1 MTILIR
7 LAVVVLALVSLTA
20 PAFAKMAAI
29 QTAVPVEDE
38 SQSSIQSAAEQ
49 AVETA
54 VRGAVAM
61 GLPKVQLHRAVVVSN
76 MVVIQ
81 ILASDEPQD
90 REGQK
95 DEPGQKEET
104 QPQGQRQPERVR
116 PVPADRAVLSLP

>member
-1 MTILIR
+1 MTTLIR
-7 LAVVVLALVSLTA
+7 LAVVVVALVSLTA

-61 GLPKVQLHRAVVVSN
+61 GLPKVQLHRAVVVSH

-81 ILASDEPQD
+81 ILASDEAQD
-90 REGQK
+90 REGPK
-95 DEPGQKEET
+95 DELGQNEE
-104 QPQGQRQPERVR
+104 PSKQGQRAPERVR
-116 PVPADRAVLSLP
+116 PIPADKAVLSLP